1 MRVALSK
8 EWRKTALIGTLI
20 PIALAIL
27 RGTISDRKDMLGMA
41 IFLLVYTIVVICL
54 PANLYSL
61 IIIDADTISSKIH
74 FIKQCEVNCLRPV
87 QYMFFSEEIKGI
99 SDEKP
104 YVLITNLQICFP
116 IKRPYIDHFN
126 KKEQIIIPYTKKTSQ
141 VLEKWFSCEHWTCV
155 RGEKPDLDTPLPS
168 TRTSKKSADRRTKKF
183 RNRG

>member
-8 EWRKTALIGTLI
+8 EWRKTAIFAFLYPIFFIVLKVILFGWQGVSGFILCALIYFFI
-20 PIALAIL
+20 
-27 RGTISDRKDMLGMA
+27 MA
-41 IFLLVYTIVVICL
+41 YC
-54 PANLYSL
+54 PANLYSQ
-61 IIIDADTISSKIH
+61 IIIGESAIFSRIH